1 MIKNIVFD
9 MGNVL
14 ILFYPEKIFS
24 GILSDKD
31 EVDTVVTHFFGC
43 PEYRE
48 VDRGTMTYAQ
58 MLDVIKDRLPEHL
71 IALLKE
77 LFVDN
82 CFVSDYMPP
91 FPEMYDL
98 VAELKQNGYN
108 VYLLSNAT
116 PAFHNYRDKIPVMS
130 LMDGVLIS
138 SDYKLL
144 KPEKEIYETLF
155 DKFGLAPE
163 ECIFIDDV
171 AENIQGSID
180 CGMDG
185 IVFSPSFD
193 DVSVLREKLRNK
205 GVKI

>member
-24 GILSDKD
+24 SILSDKD
-31 EVDTVVTHFFGC
+31 EIDAIMTHFFGTK
-43 PEYRE
+43 EYRE

-58 MLDVIKDRLPEHL
+58 VLEKIKGNLPEHL
-71 IALLKE
+71 IALLKK

-98 VAELKQNGYN
+98 VKELRENGYN
-108 VYLLSNAT
+108 TYLLSNAT
-116 PAFHNYRDKIPVMS
+116 PAFHNYKDKIPVLS
-130 LMDGVLIS
+130 LMDGLLVS

-155 DKFGLAPE
+155 REFSLKPE

-171 AENIQGSID
+171 SENIQGSID

-185 IVFSPSFD
+185 IVFSPSFE
-193 DVSVLREKLRNK
+193 DVSVLRQKLRNK

>member
-1 MIKNIVFD
+1 

-24 GILSDKD
+24 EILSDKD
-31 EVDTVVTHFFGC
+31 EIDAVVTHFFRTD
-43 PEYRE
+43 EYRE

-58 MLDVIKDRLPEHL
+58 MLEKIKGNLPEHL
-71 IALLKE
+71 ISLLKD
-77 LFVDN
+77 LYVDN
-82 CFVSDYMPP
+82 CFVTNYMPP
-91 FPEMYDL
+91 FPEMYEL
-98 VAELKQNGYN
+98 VAQLKKNGYN
-108 VYLLSNAT
+108 IYLLSNAT
-116 PAFHNYRDKIPVMS
+116 EQFHEYRDSIPVMS

-144 KPEKEIYETLF
+144 KPEKEIYEALF
-155 DKFGLAPE
+155 SKFSLDPS

-171 AENIQGSID
+171 EENIQGSIA

-185 IVFSPSFD
+185 IVFSPSFE
-193 DVSVLREKLRNK
+193 DVSVLCEKLRNK

>member
-14 ILFYPEKIFS
+14 ILFYPKKIFS
-24 GILSDKD
+24 TILSDKD
-31 EVDTVVTHFFGC
+31 EIDAIITHFFNTT
-43 PEYRE
+43 EYRE
-48 VDRGTMTYAQ
+48 VDRGTMTYAEV
-58 MLDVIKDRLPEHL
+58 LESIKGKLPEHL

-77 LFVDN
+77 LYVDN
-82 CFVSDYMPP
+82 CFVSEHMPP

-98 VAELKQNGYN
+98 VAQLKENGYN

-116 PAFHNYRDKIPVMS
+116 SQFHNYRNKIPVLG

-138 SDYKLL
+138 ADYKLL
-144 KPEKEIYETLF
+144 KPEKEIYEALF
-155 DKFGLAPE
+155 EKFSLNPD

-171 AENIQGSID
+171 EENIQGSID

-185 IVFSPSFD
+185 IVFSPTFD
-193 DVSVLREKLRNK
+193 DVSVLKDMLRQK